1 MIFAIRKVAFWIRKN
16 FIFLLKKIILI
27 IFILLKKILSE
38 KNYYN
43 SLLYLFHL
51 SPLKFKGYS
60 LENNLDI
67 INKIIQ
73 KHSCNTLLDYGCGKA
88 FLYSKKI
95 YNKLIK
101 KYFLYDP
108 YYFRYMKKPQ
118 EKYDITVCTDVM
130 EHVKITDINNVI
142 KNINNYSKK
151 VIFFSIST
159 IVAKKKLPDGSN
171 AHVSLLK
178 KTQWIKRIKKFSKKK
193 IIYLRFNSD
202 NKVYNIIT

>member
-1 MIFAIRKVAFWIRKN
+1 MLPTIKNVAFQITKE
-16 FIFLLKKIILI
+16 IILI
-27 IFILLKKILSE
+27 IFITLKKILSE

-43 SLLYLFHL
+43 FQLYLFHL

-60 LENNLDI
+60 LENNLYI

-73 KHSCNTLLDYGCGKA
+73 KYSCNTLLDYGCGKA
-88 FLYSKKI
+88 YLYSRKKL

-130 EHVKITDINNVI
+130 EHVKKTDINNVI
-142 KNINNYSKK
+142 KDIDNYSKK

-159 IVAKKKLPDGSN
+159 ILAKKKLFDGSN

-178 KTQWIKRIKKFSKKK
+178 KTQWIKKIKKILKKRMNVY
-193 IIYLRFNSD
+193 IRFNNE
-202 NKVYNIIT
+202 NKVCYIAT

>member
-1 MIFAIRKVAFWIRKN
+1 MRKVAFQIRKN
-16 FIFLLKKIILI
+16 FIFLLKQIILI
-27 IFILLKKILSE
+27 IFIFLKKILSE

-51 SPLKFKGYS
+51 SPLKFRGYS
-60 LENNLDI
+60 LENNLAI

-88 FLYSKKI
+88 FLYSKKKI

-108 YYFRYMKKPQ
+108 YYYRYMKKPQ

-130 EHVKITDINNVI
+130 EHVKKADINNVI

-159 IVAKKKLPDGSN
+159 LLAKKKLFDGSN

-178 KTQWIKRIKKFSKKK
+178 KNQWIKRIKKFSKKNM
-193 IIYLRFNSD
+193 IIYLVFNKE
-202 NKVYNIIT
+202 NKVYNIIA